1 MTEDGQVAGAGYCAT
16 EKGCALINPCDICGK
31 RALYEYDGKRE
42 CFEHYS
48 QSTIQEPLPLPVST
62 SATR

>member
-1 MTEDGQVAGAGYCAT
+1 
-16 EKGCALINPCDICGK
+16 LINPCDICGK

-42 CFEHYS
+42 CFEHYG
-48 QSTIQEPLPLPVST
+48 QSAIQEPLPLPVST